1 MTVVLGMIKVG
12 AAVPVLKVAD
22 TDFNSDEII
31 RIIKESEK
39 EETGVLLFPE
49 LCITGYS
56 CGDLFYQ
63 DQLYNKQLEALEN
76 ITKATESIDV
86 TVIAGFYLHIKN
98 DLYNCAA
105 IIQHGKIKEVVPKM
119 FMPNSEE
126 FYEARWFASGLDISE
141 QTDTVNVNDC
151 EVPFGTSQSFY
162 IYGICLFRN
171 IKA

>member
-1 MTVVLGMIKVG
+1 MTAVLGMIKVG

-98 DLYNCAA
+98 DLYNCA
-105 IIQHGKIKEVVPKM
+105 K
-119 FMPNSEE
+119 
-126 FYEARWFASGLDISE
+126 
-141 QTDTVNVNDC
+141 T
-151 EVPFGTSQSFY
+151 
-162 IYGICLFRN
+162 
-171 IKA
+171 

>member
-1 MTVVLGMIKVG
+1 MIAVLGMIKVG

-76 ITKATESIDV
+76 ITKVTESIDV
-86 TVIAGFYLHIKN
+86 
-98 DLYNCAA
+98 
-105 IIQHGKIKEVVPKM
+105 KIGRAHV
-119 FMPNSEE
+119 
-126 FYEARWFASGLDISE
+126 
-141 QTDTVNVNDC
+141 
-151 EVPFGTSQSFY
+151 
-162 IYGICLFRN
+162 
-171 IKA
+171 